1 MLAAFDFNGNV
12 RGVGLQLNPT
22 FGPYQGTTIYEL
34 QLRSNNNGEVI
45 SFKYYDASQDSVLDI
60 TETYMFEINEV
71 IGDIVNPYELNIT
84 TTVDLSIDL
93 IAGWNWISFNL
104 DLEDSSPDAILSQ
117 LGDDALFVNS
127 QASGTSTNY
136 GDYGWYGGLDEMLP
150 TQKYKLKMA
159 NDATLTLTGVP
170 VDLETTPINLI
181 TGWNWLGYLPQNPG
195 DVGTAFASLGES
207 ALFVNS
213 QASGTST
220 NYGDYGWY
228 GGLSNLEPGA
238 GYLLKMN
245 SSATLY
251 YPEFDGMSRLNEN
264 TLAPL
269 LPQTI
274 SDWEF
279 NYAEFEN
286 IATATISLESREDSY
301 GDIVAA
307 FVDGECRGIAERS
320 YFPFNDSYLY
330 TLQIYSNAA
339 DLDNEKITF
348 KYFDNVNNEIIEFS
362 ETVAFANNMVLG
374 DGFDTFRLNNVIV
387 PVVNDYSLSDAY
399 PNPFNPTTEISF
411 AIMESG
417 NINLSIYDMT
427 GRLVNTLFDG
437 NISKGYHR
445 ASWDGL
451 DANGQAVSSGMY
463 IYSLNGEGVSIT
475 KKMMLMK

>member
-1 MLAAFDFNGNV
+1 LAAFDFNGNV

-159 NDATLTLTGVP
+159 NDATLTLTGIP

-195 DVGTAFASLGES
+195 AVGTAFASLGES

-238 GYLLKMN
+238 GYLLKMS

-348 KYFDNVNNEIIEFS
+348 KYYDNVNNEIIEFS
-362 ETVAFANNMVLG
+362 ETVTFANNMVLG
-374 DGFDTFRLNNVIV
+374 DGFDTFRLNNIIV